1 MALLRYIGT
10 RIGMYFMILFIG
22 ITIIFILPRLLPSDP
37 IEGYLMRVQMST
49 NVTLSPEEVAYIRS
63 SLEDLYGIGGSLP
76 SQYLG
81 FLKRVILTQDFGPS
95 MNAYPR
101 PVKEFIM
108 TALPYTMGLLLTSTT
123 IAWIFGNLVGLLAGF
138 YNNSK
143 GATVMEVIGVMLYPI
158 PYYILALLLIILFAY
173 IWQVFPLTT
182 SIRPGPMSFSK
193 LGEIIRNSILP
204 GLTIVLAVFGW
215 NILGMKALA
224 FSTKEEA
231 FVTFARLKR
240 VPSRLIMGRYVLR
253 NAILPQ
259 VTALA
264 LSIGMVFNGALITE
278 MLFSYPGLGTLMRTA
293 VANGDYNMLYGTITI
308 SIFAVATAALLIDLM
323 YPLFDPRIRYR

>member
-1 MALLRYIGT
+1 MAVLRYVAA
-10 RIGMYFMILFIG
+10 RIVMYFIVLFIG
-22 ITIIFILPRLLPSDP
+22 LTIIFILPRLLPSDP
-37 IEGYLMRVQMST
+37 IEGYLMRVQNST
-49 NVTLSPEEVAYIRS
+49 TMKLTAEEVEHLRS
-63 SLEDLYGIGGSLP
+63 SLEDLYGLGGSPL

-81 FLKRVILTQDFGPS
+81 FLKRVILYQDFGPS
-95 MNAYPR
+95 LNAYPR
-101 PVKEFIM
+101 PVNEFIM
-108 TALPYTMGLLLTSTT
+108 IALPYTMGLLLTSTI

-173 IWQVFPLTT
+173 IWQIFPLTT
-182 SIRPGPMSFSK
+182 TFRPGPMSVAKFQAI
-193 LGEIIRNSILP
+193 LRNSFLP
-204 GLTIVLAVFGW
+204 ALTIVLANFGW

-224 FSTKEEA
+224 FSTKEEPY
-231 FVTFARLKR
+231 VTFARLKR
-240 VPSRLIMGRYVLR
+240 VPSNLIMGRYVLR

-264 LSIGMVFNGALITE
+264 LYIGIAFNGALITE
-278 MLFSYPGLGTLMRTA
+278 ILFSYPGLGSLMRTA
-293 VANGDYNMLYGTITI
+293 VATGDYNMLYGTIAI
-308 SIFAVATAALLIDLM
+308 SIFAVATATLLIDLT

>member
-1 MALLRYIGT
+1 MALLRYIGA
-10 RIGMYFMILFIG
+10 RIGMYFIVLFIG
-22 ITIIFILPRLLPSDP
+22 LTIIFILPRLLPSDP
-37 IEGYLMRVQMST
+37 IEGYLQRVQMST
-49 NVTLSPEEVAYIRS
+49 NVTLTPEEVEYIRS

-76 SQYLG
+76 SQYIG

-101 PVKEFIM
+101 PVNEFIM
-108 TALPYTMGLLLTSTT
+108 IALPYTMGLLLTSTI
-123 IAWIFGNLVGLLAGF
+123 IAWVIGNGIGLLAGF

-143 GATVMEVIGVMLYPI
+143 GATVMEVVGVILYPI

-173 IWQVFPLTT
+173 IWQIFPLVT
-182 SIRPGPMSFSK
+182 SIRPGPMSISK
-193 LGEIIRNSILP
+193 LGEILRSSFLP
-204 GLTIVLAVFGW
+204 ALTIILANFGW

-240 VPSRLIMGRYVLR
+240 VPPNLIMGRYVLR

-293 VANGDYNMLYGTITI
+293 VSNGDYNMLYGTIAL
-308 SIFAVATAALLIDLM
+308 SIFAVATATLLIDLT

>member
-1 MALLRYIGT
+1 MALLKYMGA
-10 RIGMYFMILFIG
+10 RIGMYFVILFIG
-22 ITIIFILPRLLPSDP
+22 LTIIFILPRLLPSDP
-37 IEGYLMRVQMST
+37 IEGYLVRVQMST
-49 NVTLSPEEVAYIRS
+49 NITLSPEEVAYIRS

-101 PVKEFIM
+101 PVKEFIE
-108 TALPYTMGLLLTSTT
+108 TALPYTLGLLLTSTI

-138 YNNSK
+138 FNNSK
-143 GATVMEVIGVMLYPI
+143 GATVLEVIGVVLYPI
-158 PYYILALLLIILFAY
+158 PYYILALVLIILFAY
-173 IWQVFPLTT
+173 VWPIFPLTT
-182 SIRPGPMSFSK
+182 SIRPGPLTFNK
-193 LGEIIRNSILP
+193 FVEIVRNSILP
-204 GLTIVLAVFGW
+204 GMTIVLAGFGW

-231 FVTFARLKR
+231 FVNFARLKR
-240 VPSRLIMGRYVLR
+240 VPDWTIMTRYVFR

-264 LSIGMVFNGALITE
+264 LSIGMIFNGAMVTE
-278 MLFSYPGLGTLMRTA
+278 MLFSYPGLGSLMRTA
-293 VANGDYNMLYGTITI
+293 VANADYNMLYGTISL
-308 SIFAVATAALLIDLM
+308 SIIAVSTAALLIDLM

>member
-10 RIGMYFMILFIG
+10 RVGMYFIILFIG
-22 ITIIFILPRLLPSDP
+22 LTIIFILPRLLPSDP
-37 IEGYLMRVQMST
+37 IEGYLMRVQMQT
-49 NVTLSPEEVAYIRS
+49 NVTLSPEEVAYIRA
-63 SLEDLYGIGGSLP
+63 SLEDLYGIGGSLS
-76 SQYLG
+76 SQYFG
-81 FLKRVILTQDFGPS
+81 FLKRVFITQDFGPS

-108 TALPYTMGLLLTSTT
+108 IALPYTMGLLLTSTF

-138 YNNSK
+138 FNNSK
-143 GATVMEVIGVMLYPI
+143 GATVLEVIGVVLYPI
-158 PYYILALLLIILFAY
+158 PYYILALVLIILFAY
-173 IWQVFPLTT
+173 IWPIFPLTT
-182 SIRPGPMSFSK
+182 SIRPGPFTLSK
-193 LGEIIRNSILP
+193 FGEIIRNSILP
-204 GLTIVLAVFGW
+204 GLTIILAGFGW

-231 FVTFARLKR
+231 YVNFARLKR
-240 VPSRLIMGRYVLR
+240 VQPWTIMTRYVFR

-264 LSIGMVFNGALITE
+264 LSIGMIFNGALITE
-278 MLFSYPGLGTLMRTA
+278 MLFSYPGLGSLMRTA
-293 VANGDYNMLYGTITI
+293 VANADYNMLYGTISL
-308 SIFAVATAALLIDLM
+308 SIIAVSSAALLIDLM

>member
-1 MALLRYIGT
+1 MALLRYVAA
-10 RIGMYFMILFIG
+10 RIGMYFIVLFIG
-22 ITIIFILPRLLPSDP
+22 LTIIFILPRMLPSDP
-37 IEGYLMRVQMST
+37 IEGYLQRVQMST
-49 NVTLSPEEVAYIRS
+49 NVTLSPEEIEYIRS
-63 SLEDLYGIGGSLP
+63 SLEDLYGLKGSLP

-81 FLKRVILTQDFGPS
+81 FMKRVVLTQDFGPS
-95 MNAYPR
+95 FNAYPR

-108 TALPYTMGLLLTSTT
+108 IALPYTLGLLLTSTI
-123 IAWIFGNLVGLLAGF
+123 IAWVLGNLVGLLAGF

-173 IWQVFPLTT
+173 IWPIFPLTT
-182 SIRPGPMSFSK
+182 SIRPGPISFSK
-193 LGEIIRNSILP
+193 SGEILRSSILP
-204 GLTIVLAVFGW
+204 GLTIVLANFGW
-215 NILGMKALA
+215 NILGMKALS

-231 FVTFARLKR
+231 YVTFARFKR
-240 VPSRLIMGRYVLR
+240 VSSRLIMGRYVAR

-264 LSIGMVFNGALITE
+264 LSLGMVFNGALITE
-278 MLFSYPGLGTLMRTA
+278 ILFSYPGLGSLMRTA

-308 SIFAVATAALLIDLM
+308 SIFAVATATLLIDLM